1 MLKDLPKSVLVV
13 LKLHNDY
20 EGTTKDVLFNV
31 TQDIVEEME
40 VKVRS
45 EANFSVLLYSMG
57 KARNSL

>member
-13 LKLHNDY
+13 LRLHNDY

-31 TQDIVEEME
+31 IQDIVEEME
-40 VKVRS
+40 VDVRS
-45 EANFSVLLYSMG
+45 EANSSVLIYSTG